1 MALGIPLVPFYD
13 ADEDFEGQEV
23 YYDSADETEDPQ
35 LREFRARKEE
45 DDNDFQDSLD
55 VEAERRLMKFQ
66 DHFYKGW
73 AEQYYSGKY
82 KFWEDEEERES
93 RRESRE
99 EWVELPTLFFESGS
113 LFIFGKIDNEM
124 ASNIIGSIVLLNKEK
139 ENLDEL
145 SFFIN
150 SPGGFLK
157 AGLAIFD
164 MMQSCDLDLA
174 LHTAGLGLVA
184 STASLIL
191 CAGDQG
197 RRVAFKHTRVMIH
210 QPTGEFRLKS
220 EEKKKKEQEKEKKK
234 EKKIPTLPISN
245 RMDELTS
252 YVDELLDLRQRVI
265 DIYAFTTQK
274 DANVISKDIERD
286 FFMSAAD
293 AKSYGLID
301 RVILNSKLSDE
312 EKLEREALGV
322 NYEL

>member
-13 ADEDFEGQEV
+13 ADEDFDFEDQKI
-23 YYDSADETEDPQ
+23 YYDDEPEDPQ

-45 DDNDFQDSLD
+45 DDQDFQDSLD
-55 VEAERRLMKFQ
+55 FEAHHRLMNFQ

-73 AEQYYSGKY
+73 AEEYYSGKY
-82 KFWEDEEERES
+82 KFWEDQQEERES
-93 RRESRE
+93 QQ

-139 ENLDEL
+139 EDLDEL
-145 SFFIN
+145 TFFIN

-157 AGLAIFD
+157 SGLAIFD
-164 MMQSCDLDLA
+164 MMQSCDLDLG
-174 LHTAGLGLVA
+174 LHTVGLGLVA

-191 CAGDQG
+191 CAGDQNE
-197 RRVAFKHTRVMIH
+197 RVAFPHTRVMIH

-220 EEKKKKEQEKEKKK
+220 EEKKNKEQEKEKKK

-265 DIYAFTTQK
+265 DIYAFTTQQ
-274 DANVISKDIERD
+274 DADVISKDIERD

-293 AKSYGLID
+293 AQSYGLID
-301 RVILNSKLSDE
+301 DVIPHRKIESDEGKIESDE
-312 EKLEREALGV
+312 ESVYKTLF
-322 NYEL
+322 